1 MLSFESARFFKTYI
15 PVLRVQR
22 ATGVRKS
29 ARIKE
34 TAMSQEIRISRVWKT
49 GRLQESRRKR
59 QKNNSYNNALFPPT

>member
-1 MLSFESARFFKTYI
+1 MNMLPFESAGFFKTYI
-15 PVLRVQR
+15 PVLRAQR

-49 GRLQESRRKR
+49 GRLQVSRRKR
-59 QKNNSYNNALFPPT
+59 QKNNPL